1 MFRMFWYEIKMDF
14 LRSIRYRF
22 GMISDLLV
30 YFALFTVFMV
40 TDSGNSYA
48 QTYHYGNY
56 KELVLL
62 GYVAWIYAI
71 SAISNVAGSLQSEL
85 THGTLYKKVSS
96 KYPLQYLFGG
106 LYVSSVVLETITI
119 VIVVIISKFVWGIEF
134 SFHPAFLVPILLE
147 SLGMYGIGLI
157 VAGIAIYFKRTGTIV
172 FLIQTALLF
181 VTDTVPTSDAILK
194 ITHYIPLTRCN
205 EILRQ
210 IAVGGEYTGM
220 LPGLCIVA
228 LVWLVIGSVF
238 FDVMLKQAK
247 KRGNLLFY

>member
-1 MFRMFWYEIKMDF
+1 
-14 LRSIRYRF
+14 
-22 GMISDLLV
+22 
-30 YFALFTVFMV
+30 MV

-106 LYVSSVVLETITI
+106 LYVSSVLLETITI

-210 IAVGGEYTGM
+210 IAVGGEYTAVSYTHLFHFLTGVPFYFSM
-220 LPGLCIVA
+220 CLPRSASLLRRSPGTTVTKTIVVTA
-228 LVWLVIGSVF
+228 AAATSESGS
-238 FDVMLKQAK
+238 A
-247 KRGNLLFY
+247 

>member
-96 KYPLQYLFGG
+96 VL
-106 LYVSSVVLETITI
+106 LETITI
-119 VIVVIISKFVWGIEF
+119 VTVVIISKFVWGIEF

>member
-1 MFRMFWYEIKMDF
+1 MITESWLRIPYAVSVMAEASLSLRMISHLHRMSQIRLFSLKDGRFAEVVENGREEEIGQIYKKLYHGEERQMFRMFWYEIKMDF

-106 LYVSSVVLETITI
+106 LYVSSVLLETITI

-134 SFHPAFLVPILLE
+134 FFS
-147 SLGMYGIGLI
+147 SG
-157 VAGIAIYFKRTGTIV
+157 V
-172 FLIQTALLF
+172 FWC
-181 VTDTVPTSDAILK
+181 
-194 ITHYIPLTRCN
+194 R
-205 EILRQ
+205 
-210 IAVGGEYTGM
+210 
-220 LPGLCIVA
+220 
-228 LVWLVIGSVF
+228 
-238 FDVMLKQAK
+238 
-247 KRGNLLFY
+247 FY

>member
-1 MFRMFWYEIKMDF
+1 
-14 LRSIRYRF
+14 
-22 GMISDLLV
+22 
-30 YFALFTVFMV
+30 
-40 TDSGNSYA
+40 
-48 QTYHYGNY
+48 
-56 KELVLL
+56 
-62 GYVAWIYAI
+62 
-71 SAISNVAGSLQSEL
+71 
-85 THGTLYKKVSS
+85 
-96 KYPLQYLFGG
+96 
-106 LYVSSVVLETITI
+106 
-119 VIVVIISKFVWGIEF
+119 
-134 SFHPAFLVPILLE
+134 
-147 SLGMYGIGLI
+147 MYGIGLI

-220 LPGLCIVA
+220 LPGLCIV
-228 LVWLVIGSVF
+228 VIGSVF

>member
-1 MFRMFWYEIKMDF
+1 MC
-14 LRSIRYRF
+14 IRDR
-22 GMISDLLV
+22 
-30 YFALFTVFMV
+30 
-40 TDSGNSYA
+40 
-48 QTYHYGNY
+48 
-56 KELVLL
+56 
-62 GYVAWIYAI
+62 
-71 SAISNVAGSLQSEL
+71 
-85 THGTLYKKVSS
+85 
-96 KYPLQYLFGG
+96 
-106 LYVSSVVLETITI
+106 YVSSVLLETITI